1 MQSGLEVSGVRQ
13 SPPRAGPR
21 APGSLSFIARRWKHW
36 STSKSGTREI
46 FQSESSN
53 AACRAAYY
61 QIGGTPA
68 PGERRLPALLSTDE
82 LCTARRPQ
90 SGAQRPKDPI
100 AGRPGLHPENTG
112 NSPRGGA
119 VCGRRRAFIPTPPP
133 ARPVKAKR
141 FHRDRPAKT
150 WVCPG
155 LSPFPRTAPLGCRRG
170 FPDFNLHAGSRHCRL
185 HRATS
190 RRQSQ
195 NPPRRRR
202 RDSLQCG
209 NSSGS

>member
-119 VCGRRRAFIPTPPP
+119 VCGRRRAFIPTPP
-133 ARPVKAKR
+133 A
-141 FHRDRPAKT
+141 
-150 WVCPG
+150 
-155 LSPFPRTAPLGCRRG
+155 
-170 FPDFNLHAGSRHCRL
+170 
-185 HRATS
+185 
-190 RRQSQ
+190 
-195 NPPRRRR
+195 PPRAPREGKAIPPRSPR
-202 RDSLQCG
+202 QNMGMPGTIAFPADCAVGMPTRF
-209 NSSGS
+209 SGF